1 MKPSSSNL
9 ISIGL
14 NILLVTSLSSLPHE
28 FITSLDFTFSCFF
41 GYITFAHIYGVHVK
55 FCTSINCVMIKSWYS
70 RCSLPEYL
78 PFPYV
83 RYISEYL
90 PFPYVRYISS
100 PVFHLFGNIQC
111 IIVNYSHSNL
121 LSNMRTYFF
130 YLILCL
136 YPLTNLYSFSIALQ
150 LSHTPLPWVSI
161 ISLPTSM

>member
-1 MKPSSSNL
+1 MKPSSSIL

-28 FITSLDFTFSCFF
+28 FITSLDFTFSCFL
-41 GYITFAHIYGVHVK
+41 GYITFAHFYGVHVK
-55 FCTSINCVMIKSWYS
+55 FCTSINCVMINSGYS
-70 RCSLPEYL
+70 RCSSPEYL

-83 RYISEYL
+83 RYIS
-90 PFPYVRYISS
+90 I

-121 LSNMRTYFF
+121 LSNMRTNFF

-136 YPLTNLYSFSIALQ
+136 YPLTNLYTFPIALQ
-150 LSHTPLPWVSI
+150 HSHTPLPWVSI
-161 ISLPTSM
+161 VSLPTSM